1 MHKQYVVSDP
11 LFSRPPYQYLV
22 SQIVLI
28 NISSTIFL
36 HAILQILIVF
46 LSRLCYICLIDHYSL
61 LTASS
66 LPCRKIPALLTVSV
80 PDFMSVT
87 VTRKPFPSGVY
98 VIFGTRPV
106 CLRKENTSMY
116 SNNHSQ
122 DSRLREYPDTTSPG
136 STDFEDAT
144 GEIPYGLTNDYMFR
158 AVFQSSNK
166 ALRGLICSLLHL
178 ADSEVTSVEI
188 TNPIL
193 LGDSIDDKEFRLDIH
208 LLLND
213 RTRINLE
220 MQIANR
226 LNWPNRSV
234 MYLCRSYDQ
243 LNRGQDY
250 KDAGPAVHI
259 GLLDYTL
266 FEDHPEF
273 YAAYKLINIK
283 NHRVYNDDLTL
294 YVADLTRID
303 LATEED
309 KRYRIDSWA
318 RLMKASTWEELRMTA
333 SEDEA
338 LYETA
343 KALYYTC
350 SDEEIR
356 IRCLEREEY
365 YQDLRN
371 YERAIEQERSDR
383 ELERLEHEQDLR
395 NYERAIEQERLEHEQ
410 DLQNYRRTLEQE
422 RSKHEQDLQ
431 NYRRTLEQERS
442 EHEQQRLEHEQDKHH
457 YEQQITQLQLE
468 IEQLKLNR

>member
-1 MHKQYVVSDP
+1 MKTNDY
-11 LFSRPPYQYLV
+11 
-22 SQIVLI
+22 SQNV
-28 NISSTIFL
+28 T
-36 HAILQILIVF
+36 HTEQ
-46 LSRLCYICLIDHYSL
+46 
-61 LTASS
+61 
-66 LPCRKIPALLTVSV
+66 PCT
-80 PDFMSVT
+80 M
-87 VTRKPFPSGVY
+87 PFA
-98 VIFGTRPV
+98 
-106 CLRKENTSMY
+106 
-116 SNNHSQ
+116 HS
-122 DSRLREYPDTTSPG
+122 
-136 STDFEDAT
+136 DFEKAT
-144 GEIPYGLTNDYMFR
+144 GRIPYNMTNDYMFR

-309 KRYRIDSWA
+309 KRYHIDSWA

-338 LYETA
+338 LYEAA

-383 ELERLEHEQDLR
+383 EQERLGHEQDLR
-395 NYERAIEQERLEHEQ
+395 NYEKAIEQERLEHEQ
-410 DLQNYRRTLEQE
+410 IIAQKDRAYQDVLAENEMLRAELE
-422 RSKHEQDLQ
+422 
-431 NYRRTLEQERS
+431 
-442 EHEQQRLEHEQDKHH
+442 RLKN
-457 YEQQITQLQLE
+457 T
-468 IEQLKLNR
+468 

>member
-46 LSRLCYICLIDHYSL
+46 LPRLCYICLIDHYSL

-66 LPCRKIPALLTVSV
+66 LPCRIIPALLTVSV

-338 LYETA
+338 LYEAA

-371 YERAIEQERSDR
+371 YERAIEQER
-383 ELERLEHEQDLR
+383 L
-395 NYERAIEQERLEHEQ
+395 A
-410 DLQNYRRTLEQE
+410 
-422 RSKHEQDLQ
+422 
-431 NYRRTLEQERS
+431 
-442 EHEQQRLEHEQDKHH
+442 HEQDKHN

>member
-1 MHKQYVVSDP
+1 MKTNDY
-11 LFSRPPYQYLV
+11 
-22 SQIVLI
+22 SQNV
-28 NISSTIFL
+28 T
-36 HAILQILIVF
+36 HTEQ
-46 LSRLCYICLIDHYSL
+46 
-61 LTASS
+61 
-66 LPCRKIPALLTVSV
+66 PCT
-80 PDFMSVT
+80 M
-87 VTRKPFPSGVY
+87 PFA
-98 VIFGTRPV
+98 
-106 CLRKENTSMY
+106 
-116 SNNHSQ
+116 HS
-122 DSRLREYPDTTSPG
+122 
-136 STDFEDAT
+136 DFEKAT
-144 GEIPYGLTNDYMFR
+144 GRIPYNMTNDYMFR

-193 LGDSIDDKEFRLDIH
+193 LGDSIDDKEFRLDIQ

-250 KDAGPAVHI
+250 KDARPAIHI

-283 NHRVYNDDLTL
+283 NHQVYNDDLTL
-294 YVADLTRID
+294 YVVDLTRID

-309 KRYRIDSWA
+309 RHYHIDSWA

-383 ELERLEHEQDLR
+383 ELERLGHEQDLR
-395 NYERAIEQERLEHEQ
+395 NYEKAIEQERLEHEQ
-410 DLQNYRRTLEQE
+410 IIAQKDRAYQDALAENERLRAELE
-422 RSKHEQDLQ
+422 
-431 NYRRTLEQERS
+431 
-442 EHEQQRLEHEQDKHH
+442 RLKN
-457 YEQQITQLQLE
+457 T
-468 IEQLKLNR
+468 

>member
-1 MHKQYVVSDP
+1 MKTNDY
-11 LFSRPPYQYLV
+11 
-22 SQIVLI
+22 SQNV
-28 NISSTIFL
+28 T
-36 HAILQILIVF
+36 HTEQ
-46 LSRLCYICLIDHYSL
+46 
-61 LTASS
+61 
-66 LPCRKIPALLTVSV
+66 PCT
-80 PDFMSVT
+80 M
-87 VTRKPFPSGVY
+87 PFA
-98 VIFGTRPV
+98 
-106 CLRKENTSMY
+106 
-116 SNNHSQ
+116 HS
-122 DSRLREYPDTTSPG
+122 
-136 STDFEDAT
+136 DFEKAT
-144 GEIPYGLTNDYMFR
+144 GRIPYNMTNDYMFR

-193 LGDSIDDKEFRLDIH
+193 LGDSVDKKEFRLDIQ

-220 MQIANR
+220 MQITNR
-226 LNWPNRSV
+226 LNWQSRSV

-250 KDAGPAVHI
+250 KDARPAIHI

-309 KRYRIDSWA
+309 RHYHIDSWA

-338 LYETA
+338 LYEAA

-383 ELERLEHEQDLR
+383 EQERLGHEQDLR
-395 NYERAIEQERLEHEQ
+395 NYEKAIEQERLEHEQ
-410 DLQNYRRTLEQE
+410 IIAQKDRAYQDVLAENEMLRAELE
-422 RSKHEQDLQ
+422 
-431 NYRRTLEQERS
+431 
-442 EHEQQRLEHEQDKHH
+442 RLKN
-457 YEQQITQLQLE
+457 T
-468 IEQLKLNR
+468 

>member
-1 MHKQYVVSDP
+1 MKTNDY
-11 LFSRPPYQYLV
+11 
-22 SQIVLI
+22 SQNV
-28 NISSTIFL
+28 T
-36 HAILQILIVF
+36 HTEQ
-46 LSRLCYICLIDHYSL
+46 
-61 LTASS
+61 
-66 LPCRKIPALLTVSV
+66 PCT
-80 PDFMSVT
+80 M
-87 VTRKPFPSGVY
+87 PFA
-98 VIFGTRPV
+98 
-106 CLRKENTSMY
+106 
-116 SNNHSQ
+116 HS
-122 DSRLREYPDTTSPG
+122 
-136 STDFEDAT
+136 DFEKAT
-144 GEIPYGLTNDYMFR
+144 GRIPYNMTNDYMFR

-193 LGDSIDDKEFRLDIH
+193 LGDSIDDKEFRLDIQ

-266 FEDHPEF
+266 FEERPEF

-283 NHRVYNDDLTL
+283 NHQVYNDDLTL

-309 KRYRIDSWA
+309 RRYHIDSWA

-338 LYETA
+338 LYEAA

-383 ELERLEHEQDLR
+383 EQERLGHEQDLR
-395 NYERAIEQERLEHEQ
+395 NYEKAIEQERLEHEQ
-410 DLQNYRRTLEQE
+410 IIAQKDRAYQDVLAENEMLRAELE
-422 RSKHEQDLQ
+422 
-431 NYRRTLEQERS
+431 
-442 EHEQQRLEHEQDKHH
+442 RLKN
-457 YEQQITQLQLE
+457 T
-468 IEQLKLNR
+468 

>member
-1 MHKQYVVSDP
+1 MKTNDY
-11 LFSRPPYQYLV
+11 
-22 SQIVLI
+22 SQNV
-28 NISSTIFL
+28 T
-36 HAILQILIVF
+36 HTEQ
-46 LSRLCYICLIDHYSL
+46 
-61 LTASS
+61 
-66 LPCRKIPALLTVSV
+66 PCT
-80 PDFMSVT
+80 M
-87 VTRKPFPSGVY
+87 PFA
-98 VIFGTRPV
+98 
-106 CLRKENTSMY
+106 
-116 SNNHSQ
+116 HS
-122 DSRLREYPDTTSPG
+122 
-136 STDFEDAT
+136 DFEKAT
-144 GEIPYGLTNDYMFR
+144 GRIPYNMTNDYMFR

-193 LGDSIDDKEFRLDIH
+193 LGDSVDKKEFRLDIQ
-208 LLLND
+208 LLLNSH
-213 RTRINLE
+213 TRINLE

-243 LNRGQDY
+243 LNKGQDY
-250 KDAGPAVHI
+250 KDARPAVHI

-283 NHRVYNDDLTL
+283 NHRVYNDDMTL

-309 KRYRIDSWA
+309 RHYHIDSWA

-338 LYETA
+338 LYEAA

-383 ELERLEHEQDLR
+383 EQERLGHEQDLR
-395 NYERAIEQERLEHEQ
+395 NYEKAIEQERLEHEQ
-410 DLQNYRRTLEQE
+410 IIAQKDRAYQDVLAENEMLRAELE
-422 RSKHEQDLQ
+422 
-431 NYRRTLEQERS
+431 
-442 EHEQQRLEHEQDKHH
+442 RLKN
-457 YEQQITQLQLE
+457 T
-468 IEQLKLNR
+468 

>member
-1 MHKQYVVSDP
+1 M
-11 LFSRPPYQYLV
+11 
-22 SQIVLI
+22 
-28 NISSTIFL
+28 
-36 HAILQILIVF
+36 
-46 LSRLCYICLIDHYSL
+46 
-61 LTASS
+61 
-66 LPCRKIPALLTVSV
+66 
-80 PDFMSVT
+80 
-87 VTRKPFPSGVY
+87 
-98 VIFGTRPV
+98 
-106 CLRKENTSMY
+106 NT
-116 SNNHSQ
+116 NGHSQ
-122 DSRLREYPDTTSPG
+122 NFPLGDHSYAVSSDSSG
-136 STDFEDAT
+136 FETAT
-144 GEIPYGLTNDYMFR
+144 GAIPYNLTNDYMFR
-158 AVFQSSNK
+158 AVFQSCNK
-166 ALRGLICSLLHL
+166 ALRGLIRSLLHL
-178 ADSEVTSVEI
+178 ADSEITSVEI

-208 LLLND
+208 LLLN
-213 RTRINLE
+213 RHTRINLE

-234 MYLCRSYDQ
+234 MYLCRSYDR

-250 KDAGPAVHI
+250 KDARPAVHI

-309 KRYRIDSWA
+309 KHYHIDSWA
-318 RLMKASTWEELRMTA
+318 KLMKAATWEELRMTA

-338 LYETA
+338 LYEAA

-356 IRCLEREEY
+356 MRCLEREEY

-383 ELERLEHEQDLR
+383 ELERLEHEQDL
-395 NYERAIEQERLEHEQ
+395 
-410 DLQNYRRTLEQE
+410 QNYR
-422 RSKHEQDLQ
+422 K
-431 NYRRTLEQERS
+431 TLEQERS
-442 EHEQQRLEHEQDKHH
+442 EHEQIIAQKDRAYQEALAENEMLHAELERLKN
-457 YEQQITQLQLE
+457 T
-468 IEQLKLNR
+468 

>member
-1 MHKQYVVSDP
+1 MKTNDY
-11 LFSRPPYQYLV
+11 
-22 SQIVLI
+22 SQNV
-28 NISSTIFL
+28 T
-36 HAILQILIVF
+36 HTEQ
-46 LSRLCYICLIDHYSL
+46 
-61 LTASS
+61 
-66 LPCRKIPALLTVSV
+66 PCT
-80 PDFMSVT
+80 M
-87 VTRKPFPSGVY
+87 PFA
-98 VIFGTRPV
+98 
-106 CLRKENTSMY
+106 
-116 SNNHSQ
+116 HS
-122 DSRLREYPDTTSPG
+122 
-136 STDFEDAT
+136 DFEKAT
-144 GEIPYGLTNDYMFR
+144 GRIPYNMTNDYMFR

-193 LGDSIDDKEFRLDIH
+193 LGDSIDDKEFRLDIQ

-250 KDAGPAVHI
+250 KDARPAIHI

-283 NHRVYNDDLTL
+283 NHQVYNDDLTL
-294 YVADLTRID
+294 YVVDLTRID

-309 KRYRIDSWA
+309 RHYHIDSWA

-338 LYETA
+338 LYEAA

-383 ELERLEHEQDLR
+383 ELERLGHEQDLR
-395 NYERAIEQERLEHEQ
+395 NYEKAIEQERLEHEQ
-410 DLQNYRRTLEQE
+410 IIAQKDRAYQDALAENERLRAELE
-422 RSKHEQDLQ
+422 
-431 NYRRTLEQERS
+431 
-442 EHEQQRLEHEQDKHH
+442 RLKN
-457 YEQQITQLQLE
+457 T
-468 IEQLKLNR
+468 

>member
-1 MHKQYVVSDP
+1 MKTNDY
-11 LFSRPPYQYLV
+11 
-22 SQIVLI
+22 SQNV
-28 NISSTIFL
+28 T
-36 HAILQILIVF
+36 HTEQ
-46 LSRLCYICLIDHYSL
+46 
-61 LTASS
+61 
-66 LPCRKIPALLTVSV
+66 PCT
-80 PDFMSVT
+80 M
-87 VTRKPFPSGVY
+87 PFA
-98 VIFGTRPV
+98 
-106 CLRKENTSMY
+106 
-116 SNNHSQ
+116 HS
-122 DSRLREYPDTTSPG
+122 
-136 STDFEDAT
+136 DFEKAT
-144 GEIPYGLTNDYMFR
+144 GRIPYNMTNDYMFR

-213 RTRINLE
+213 HTRINLE

-250 KDAGPAVHI
+250 KDARPAIHI

-283 NHRVYNDDLTL
+283 NHQVYNDDLTL
-294 YVADLTRID
+294 YVVDLTRID

-309 KRYRIDSWA
+309 RHYHIDSWA

-338 LYETA
+338 LYEAA

-383 ELERLEHEQDLR
+383 ELERLGHEQDLR
-395 NYERAIEQERLEHEQ
+395 NYEKAIEQERLEHEQ
-410 DLQNYRRTLEQE
+410 IIAQKDRAYQDALAENERLRAELE
-422 RSKHEQDLQ
+422 
-431 NYRRTLEQERS
+431 
-442 EHEQQRLEHEQDKHH
+442 RLKN
-457 YEQQITQLQLE
+457 T
-468 IEQLKLNR
+468 

>member
-1 MHKQYVVSDP
+1 MNTNDHSQKPYLRENPDTMLSVDP
-11 LFSRPPYQYLV
+11 DFE
-22 SQIVLI
+22 
-28 NISSTIFL
+28 NATG
-36 HAILQILIVF
+36 
-46 LSRLCYICLIDHYSL
+46 
-61 LTASS
+61 
-66 LPCRKIPALLTVSV
+66 KIPYN
-80 PDFMSVT
+80 M
-87 VTRKPFPSGVY
+87 
-98 VIFGTRPV
+98 
-106 CLRKENTSMY
+106 
-116 SNNHSQ
+116 
-122 DSRLREYPDTTSPG
+122 
-136 STDFEDAT
+136 
-144 GEIPYGLTNDYMFR
+144 TNDYMFR
-158 AVFQSSNK
+158 AVLQSSNR

-193 LGDSIDDKEFRLDIH
+193 LGDSIDKKEFRLDIH
-208 LLLND
+208 LLLNNH
-213 RTRINLE
+213 TRINLE

-250 KDAGPAVHI
+250 KDARPAIHI
-259 GLLDYTL
+259 GFLDYTL
-266 FEDHPEF
+266 FEDRPEF

-309 KRYRIDSWA
+309 KHYHIDGWA
-318 RLMKASTWEELRMTA
+318 RLMKAATWEELRMTA

-371 YERAIEQERSDR
+371 YERAIEQER
-383 ELERLEHEQDLR
+383 
-395 NYERAIEQERLEHEQ
+395 LEHEQ
-410 DLQNYRRTLEQE
+410 DLQNYRKTLEQE
-422 RSKHEQDLQ
+422 RSVHEQDLQ
-431 NYRRTLEQERS
+431 NYKRTLEQERS
-442 EHEQQRLEHEQDKHH
+442 ERELDRRN
-457 YEQQITQLQLE
+457 YEQTLE
-468 IEQLKLNR
+468 QERSERELDQQNYEQLIAQLHTELAQLKKNR

>member
-66 LPCRKIPALLTVSV
+66 LPCRIIPALLTVSV

-106 CLRKENTSMY
+106 CLRKENTSM
-116 SNNHSQ
+116 NTNDHSRNVTYTEQ
-122 DSRLREYPDTTSPG
+122 PCTMPFAHSDLEK
-136 STDFEDAT
+136 AT
-144 GEIPYGLTNDYMFR
+144 GRIPYNMTNDYMFR

-220 MQIANR
+220 MQITNR
-226 LNWPNRSV
+226 LNWQSRSV

-338 LYETA
+338 LYEAA

-371 YERAIEQERSDR
+371 YERAIEQER
-383 ELERLEHEQDLR
+383 L
-395 NYERAIEQERLEHEQ
+395 A
-410 DLQNYRRTLEQE
+410 
-422 RSKHEQDLQ
+422 
-431 NYRRTLEQERS
+431 
-442 EHEQQRLEHEQDKHH
+442 HEQDKHN
-457 YEQQITQLQLE
+457 YEQQITQLRLE
-468 IEQLKLNR
+468 IEKLKKNR

>member
-1 MHKQYVVSDP
+1 MKTNDY
-11 LFSRPPYQYLV
+11 
-22 SQIVLI
+22 SQNV
-28 NISSTIFL
+28 T
-36 HAILQILIVF
+36 HTEQ
-46 LSRLCYICLIDHYSL
+46 
-61 LTASS
+61 
-66 LPCRKIPALLTVSV
+66 PCT
-80 PDFMSVT
+80 M
-87 VTRKPFPSGVY
+87 PFA
-98 VIFGTRPV
+98 
-106 CLRKENTSMY
+106 
-116 SNNHSQ
+116 HS
-122 DSRLREYPDTTSPG
+122 
-136 STDFEDAT
+136 DFEKAT
-144 GEIPYGLTNDYMFR
+144 GRIPYNMTNDYMFR

-193 LGDSIDDKEFRLDIH
+193 LGDSVDKKEFRLDIQ

-220 MQIANR
+220 MQITNR
-226 LNWPNRSV
+226 LNWQSRSV

-250 KDAGPAVHI
+250 KDARPAIHI

-283 NHRVYNDDLTL
+283 NHQVYNDDLTL
-294 YVADLTRID
+294 YVVDLTRID

-309 KRYRIDSWA
+309 RHYHIDSWA

-338 LYETA
+338 LYEAA

-356 IRCLEREEY
+356 LRCLEREEY

-383 ELERLEHEQDLR
+383 ELERLGHEQDLR
-395 NYERAIEQERLEHEQ
+395 NYEKAIEQERLEHEQ
-410 DLQNYRRTLEQE
+410 IIAQKDRAYQDALAENERLRAELE
-422 RSKHEQDLQ
+422 
-431 NYRRTLEQERS
+431 
-442 EHEQQRLEHEQDKHH
+442 RLKN
-457 YEQQITQLQLE
+457 T
-468 IEQLKLNR
+468 

>member
-1 MHKQYVVSDP
+1 MKTNDY
-11 LFSRPPYQYLV
+11 
-22 SQIVLI
+22 SQNV
-28 NISSTIFL
+28 T
-36 HAILQILIVF
+36 HTEQ
-46 LSRLCYICLIDHYSL
+46 
-61 LTASS
+61 
-66 LPCRKIPALLTVSV
+66 PCT
-80 PDFMSVT
+80 M
-87 VTRKPFPSGVY
+87 PFA
-98 VIFGTRPV
+98 
-106 CLRKENTSMY
+106 
-116 SNNHSQ
+116 HS
-122 DSRLREYPDTTSPG
+122 
-136 STDFEDAT
+136 DFEKAT
-144 GEIPYGLTNDYMFR
+144 GRIPYNMTNDYMFR

-250 KDAGPAVHI
+250 KDARPAIHI

-283 NHRVYNDDLTL
+283 NHQVYNDDLTL
-294 YVADLTRID
+294 YVVDLTRID

-309 KRYRIDSWA
+309 RHYHIDSWA

-338 LYETA
+338 LYEAA

-383 ELERLEHEQDLR
+383 ELERLGHEQDLR
-395 NYERAIEQERLEHEQ
+395 NYEKAIEQERLEHEQ
-410 DLQNYRRTLEQE
+410 IIAQKDRAYQDALAENERLRAELE
-422 RSKHEQDLQ
+422 
-431 NYRRTLEQERS
+431 
-442 EHEQQRLEHEQDKHH
+442 RLKN
-457 YEQQITQLQLE
+457 T
-468 IEQLKLNR
+468 

>member
-1 MHKQYVVSDP
+1 M
-11 LFSRPPYQYLV
+11 
-22 SQIVLI
+22 
-28 NISSTIFL
+28 NTN
-36 HAILQILIVF
+36 
-46 LSRLCYICLIDHYSL
+46 DHS
-61 LTASS
+61 
-66 LPCRKIPALLTVSV
+66 
-80 PDFMSVT
+80 
-87 VTRKPFPSGVY
+87 
-98 VIFGTRPV
+98 
-106 CLRKENTSMY
+106 
-116 SNNHSQ
+116 H

-136 STDFEDAT
+136 GTDFGDAT

-193 LGDSIDDKEFRLDIH
+193 LGDSIDKKEFRLDIQ
-208 LLLND
+208 LLLNSH
-213 RTRINLE
+213 TRINLE

-338 LYETA
+338 LYEAA

-383 ELERLEHEQDLR
+383 E
-395 NYERAIEQERLEHEQ
+395 QERLEHEQ

-422 RSKHEQDLQ
+422 RLEHEQQRLEHEQDLQ

-442 EHEQQRLEHEQDKHH
+442 EHEQQRLEQEQDLQNYRKTLEQERSKREQALQNYRKTLEQERSEHEQQRLEYEQDKRN
-457 YEQQITQLQLE
+457 YEHTYAKQAAEIRQLRAEL
-468 IEQLKLNR
+468 EQLKKK

>member
-1 MHKQYVVSDP
+1 MNTNDHSRNVTYTEQPCTMPFAHSD
-11 LFSRPPYQYLV
+11 LE
-22 SQIVLI
+22 
-28 NISSTIFL
+28 
-36 HAILQILIVF
+36 
-46 LSRLCYICLIDHYSL
+46 
-61 LTASS
+61 
-66 LPCRKIPALLTVSV
+66 K
-80 PDFMSVT
+80 
-87 VTRKPFPSGVY
+87 
-98 VIFGTRPV
+98 
-106 CLRKENTSMY
+106 
-116 SNNHSQ
+116 
-122 DSRLREYPDTTSPG
+122 
-136 STDFEDAT
+136 AT
-144 GEIPYGLTNDYMFR
+144 GRIPYNMTNDYMFR

-220 MQIANR
+220 MQITNR
-226 LNWPNRSV
+226 LNWQSRSV

-338 LYETA
+338 LYEAA

-371 YERAIEQERSDR
+371 YERAIEQER
-383 ELERLEHEQDLR
+383 L
-395 NYERAIEQERLEHEQ
+395 A
-410 DLQNYRRTLEQE
+410 
-422 RSKHEQDLQ
+422 
-431 NYRRTLEQERS
+431 
-442 EHEQQRLEHEQDKHH
+442 HEQDKHN
-457 YEQQITQLQLE
+457 YEQQITQLRLE
-468 IEQLKLNR
+468 IEKLKKNR

>member
-1 MHKQYVVSDP
+1 MNTNDHSRNVTHTEQPCTMPFAHSD
-11 LFSRPPYQYLV
+11 LE
-22 SQIVLI
+22 
-28 NISSTIFL
+28 
-36 HAILQILIVF
+36 
-46 LSRLCYICLIDHYSL
+46 
-61 LTASS
+61 
-66 LPCRKIPALLTVSV
+66 K
-80 PDFMSVT
+80 
-87 VTRKPFPSGVY
+87 
-98 VIFGTRPV
+98 
-106 CLRKENTSMY
+106 
-116 SNNHSQ
+116 
-122 DSRLREYPDTTSPG
+122 
-136 STDFEDAT
+136 AT
-144 GEIPYGLTNDYMFR
+144 GRIPYNMTNDYMFR

-193 LGDSIDDKEFRLDIH
+193 LGDSVDKKEFRLDIQ
-208 LLLND
+208 LLLNSH
-213 RTRINLE
+213 TRIDLE

-250 KDAGPAVHI
+250 KDARPAVHI

-338 LYETA
+338 LYEAA

-383 ELERLEHEQDLR
+383 EQERLEHEQ
-395 NYERAIEQERLEHEQ
+395 QRLEHEQ

-422 RSKHEQDLQ
+422 R
-431 NYRRTLEQERS
+431 
-442 EHEQQRLEHEQDKHH
+442 LEHEQDKHN
-457 YEQQITQLQLE
+457 YEQQITQLRLE
-468 IEQLKLNR
+468 IEKLKKNR

>member
-1 MHKQYVVSDP
+1 MKTNDY
-11 LFSRPPYQYLV
+11 
-22 SQIVLI
+22 SQNV
-28 NISSTIFL
+28 T
-36 HAILQILIVF
+36 HTEQ
-46 LSRLCYICLIDHYSL
+46 
-61 LTASS
+61 
-66 LPCRKIPALLTVSV
+66 PCT
-80 PDFMSVT
+80 M
-87 VTRKPFPSGVY
+87 PFA
-98 VIFGTRPV
+98 
-106 CLRKENTSMY
+106 
-116 SNNHSQ
+116 HS
-122 DSRLREYPDTTSPG
+122 
-136 STDFEDAT
+136 DFEKAT
-144 GEIPYGLTNDYMFR
+144 GRIPYNMTNDYMFR

-193 LGDSIDDKEFRLDIH
+193 LGDSVDKKEFRLDIQ

-220 MQIANR
+220 MQITNR
-226 LNWPNRSV
+226 LNWQSRSV

-250 KDAGPAVHI
+250 KDARPAIHI

-283 NHRVYNDDLTL
+283 NHQVYNDDLTL
-294 YVADLTRID
+294 YVVDLTRID

-309 KRYRIDSWA
+309 RHYHIDSWA

-338 LYETA
+338 LYEAA

-383 ELERLEHEQDLR
+383 ELERLGHEQDLR
-395 NYERAIEQERLEHEQ
+395 NYEKAIEQERLEHEQ
-410 DLQNYRRTLEQE
+410 IIAQKDRAYQDALAENERLRAELE
-422 RSKHEQDLQ
+422 
-431 NYRRTLEQERS
+431 
-442 EHEQQRLEHEQDKHH
+442 RLKN
-457 YEQQITQLQLE
+457 T
-468 IEQLKLNR
+468 

>member
-1 MHKQYVVSDP
+1 
-11 LFSRPPYQYLV
+11 
-22 SQIVLI
+22 
-28 NISSTIFL
+28 
-36 HAILQILIVF
+36 
-46 LSRLCYICLIDHYSL
+46 
-61 LTASS
+61 
-66 LPCRKIPALLTVSV
+66 
-80 PDFMSVT
+80 
-87 VTRKPFPSGVY
+87 
-98 VIFGTRPV
+98 
-106 CLRKENTSMY
+106 MY

-250 KDAGPAVHI
+250 KDARPAVHI

-266 FEDHPEF
+266 FEERPEF

-283 NHRVYNDDLTL
+283 NHQVYNDDLTL

-309 KRYRIDSWA
+309 KRYHIDSWA
-318 RLMKASTWEELRMTA
+318 RLMKAATWEELRMTA

-338 LYETA
+338 LYEAA

-356 IRCLEREEY
+356 LRCLEREEY

-383 ELERLEHEQDLR
+383 ELERLEHEQDL
-395 NYERAIEQERLEHEQ
+395 
-410 DLQNYRRTLEQE
+410 QNYRRTLEQE
-422 RSKHEQDLQ
+422 RSKREQDLQ
-431 NYRRTLEQERS
+431 NYRKTLEQERS
-442 EHEQQRLEHEQDKHH
+442 EHEQQRLEYEQDKRN
-457 YEQQITQLQLE
+457 YERTYAKQAAEIRQLRAEL
-468 IEQLKLNR
+468 EQLKKK

>member
-1 MHKQYVVSDP
+1 MKTNDY
-11 LFSRPPYQYLV
+11 
-22 SQIVLI
+22 SQNV
-28 NISSTIFL
+28 T
-36 HAILQILIVF
+36 HTEQ
-46 LSRLCYICLIDHYSL
+46 
-61 LTASS
+61 
-66 LPCRKIPALLTVSV
+66 PCT
-80 PDFMSVT
+80 M
-87 VTRKPFPSGVY
+87 PFA
-98 VIFGTRPV
+98 
-106 CLRKENTSMY
+106 
-116 SNNHSQ
+116 HS
-122 DSRLREYPDTTSPG
+122 
-136 STDFEDAT
+136 DFEKAT
-144 GEIPYGLTNDYMFR
+144 GRIPYNMTNDYMFR

-193 LGDSIDDKEFRLDIH
+193 LGDSIDDKEFRLDIQ

-250 KDAGPAVHI
+250 KDARPAIHI

-309 KRYRIDSWA
+309 RHYHIDSWA

-383 ELERLEHEQDLR
+383 EQERLGHEQDLR
-395 NYERAIEQERLEHEQ
+395 NYEKAIEQERLEHEQ
-410 DLQNYRRTLEQE
+410 IIAQKDRAYQDVLAENEMLRAELE
-422 RSKHEQDLQ
+422 
-431 NYRRTLEQERS
+431 
-442 EHEQQRLEHEQDKHH
+442 RLKN
-457 YEQQITQLQLE
+457 T
-468 IEQLKLNR
+468 

>member
-1 MHKQYVVSDP
+1 MKTNDY
-11 LFSRPPYQYLV
+11 
-22 SQIVLI
+22 SQNV
-28 NISSTIFL
+28 T
-36 HAILQILIVF
+36 HTEQ
-46 LSRLCYICLIDHYSL
+46 
-61 LTASS
+61 
-66 LPCRKIPALLTVSV
+66 PCT
-80 PDFMSVT
+80 M
-87 VTRKPFPSGVY
+87 PFA
-98 VIFGTRPV
+98 
-106 CLRKENTSMY
+106 
-116 SNNHSQ
+116 HS
-122 DSRLREYPDTTSPG
+122 
-136 STDFEDAT
+136 DFEKAT
-144 GEIPYGLTNDYMFR
+144 GRIPYNMTNDYMFR

-220 MQIANR
+220 MQITNR
-226 LNWPNRSV
+226 LNWQSRSV

-250 KDAGPAVHI
+250 KDARPAIHI

-283 NHRVYNDDLTL
+283 NHQVYNDDLTL
-294 YVADLTRID
+294 YVVDLTRID

-309 KRYRIDSWA
+309 RHYHIDSWA

-338 LYETA
+338 LYEAA

-383 ELERLEHEQDLR
+383 ELERLGHEQDLR
-395 NYERAIEQERLEHEQ
+395 NYEKAIEQERLEHEQ
-410 DLQNYRRTLEQE
+410 IIAQKDRAYQDALAENERLRAELE
-422 RSKHEQDLQ
+422 
-431 NYRRTLEQERS
+431 
-442 EHEQQRLEHEQDKHH
+442 RLKN
-457 YEQQITQLQLE
+457 T
-468 IEQLKLNR
+468 

>member
-1 MHKQYVVSDP
+1 MNTNDHSRNVTYTEQPCTMPFAHSD
-11 LFSRPPYQYLV
+11 LE
-22 SQIVLI
+22 
-28 NISSTIFL
+28 
-36 HAILQILIVF
+36 
-46 LSRLCYICLIDHYSL
+46 
-61 LTASS
+61 
-66 LPCRKIPALLTVSV
+66 K
-80 PDFMSVT
+80 
-87 VTRKPFPSGVY
+87 
-98 VIFGTRPV
+98 
-106 CLRKENTSMY
+106 
-116 SNNHSQ
+116 
-122 DSRLREYPDTTSPG
+122 
-136 STDFEDAT
+136 AT
-144 GEIPYGLTNDYMFR
+144 GRIPYNMTNDYMFR

-193 LGDSIDDKEFRLDIH
+193 LGDSVDKKEFRLDIQ

-220 MQIANR
+220 MQITNR
-226 LNWPNRSV
+226 LNWQSRSV

-250 KDAGPAVHI
+250 KDARPAIHI

-283 NHRVYNDDLTL
+283 NHQVYNDDLTL
-294 YVADLTRID
+294 YVVDLTRID

-309 KRYRIDSWA
+309 RHYHIDSWA

-338 LYETA
+338 LYEAA

-371 YERAIEQERSDR
+371 YERAIEQER
-383 ELERLEHEQDLR
+383 L
-395 NYERAIEQERLEHEQ
+395 A
-410 DLQNYRRTLEQE
+410 
-422 RSKHEQDLQ
+422 
-431 NYRRTLEQERS
+431 
-442 EHEQQRLEHEQDKHH
+442 HEQDKHN
-457 YEQQITQLQLE
+457 YEQQITQLRLE
-468 IEQLKLNR
+468 IEKLKKNR